1 MSGGRL
7 AGRYTLIRPLGSGGM
22 GKVWLARDEML
33 DREVAVKELTLP
45 EGLDEQGR
53 AEAVAR
59 AVREAQATAQLR
71 HPGVV
76 ALHDV
81 IVEYGRPWLIMELLR
96 GRTLGEAIT
105 QEGALPP
112 ATVARIG
119 ADVLEALTAAH
130 SRGLQHRDVKP
141 GNVFL
146 TDSGRV
152 VLTDFG
158 IARQEGQATLT
169 QAGLMIGSPGFIAPE
184 RLEGEAGGPPSDLWS
199 LGATLF
205 AAAEGVSAY
214 EGTAMER
221 IQATLTMP
229 PRPPHRSGPLAPV
242 LSAMM
247 ARHPA
252 ARPDPWSTV
261 HALRQVAVGQSA
273 PPLARQDPTVPGV
286 IARPR
291 SRRRWWLWLVPA
303 GAVVV
308 AGAVAAALVFSRGGT
323 AAPTAFTLPVD
334 MCGLLTPSQVGEVL
348 GTGQPP
354 KGVQSVADSDDRLG
368 VSCDWTVSGRG
379 VSVVA
384 QRDSDTPQPWSM
396 TTESARRLME
406 SQRVWIGKYQELQWS
421 WKEIGA
427 KGPFTAKVSKAQPL
441 QGVGEEGYTYE
452 LSAQGRVHTAVV
464 MYRVAN
470 LVIQVE
476 FTTLA
481 SRPTDDQVKR
491 TALTV
496 ARQSEQAL
504 RSGG

>member
-45 EGLDEQGR
+45 EGLGEQDR
-53 AEAVAR
+53 SEAVAR

-71 HPGVV
+71 HPGIV

-96 GRTLGEAIT
+96 GRTLGDAIAQDGPMPT
-105 QEGALPP
+105 

-141 GNVFL
+141 GNIFL

-158 IARQEGQATLT
+158 IARQEGEAPLT

-184 RLEGEAGGPPSDLWS
+184 RLEGEPGGPPSDLWS

-221 IQATLTMP
+221 IKATLTMP
-229 PRPPHRSGPLAPV
+229 PRPAQRSGPLAPV

-261 HALRQVAVGQSA
+261 HALRQVAAGQAA
-273 PPLARQDPTVPGV
+273 PPLAVQDLTVPGRV
-286 IARPR
+286 AK
-291 SRRRWWLWLVPA
+291 RRRRRLVWLVPA
-303 GAVVV
+303 GAVAV
-308 AGAVAAALVFSRGGT
+308 AGAITAALLFWRGGT
-323 AAPTAFTLPVD
+323 ATPTAFTLPVD

-354 KGVQSVADSDDRLG
+354 KGGQSVAESDDRLG
-368 VSCDWTVSGRG
+368 VVCQWTVSGRG
-379 VSVVA
+379 VSLTA

-396 TTESARRLME
+396 TTDSARRLMQ
-406 SQRVWIGKYQELQWS
+406 SQRAWIGRYPQLQWS

-427 KGPFTAKVSKAQPL
+427 KGPFTAQIGKTRPL
-441 QGVGEEGYTYE
+441 QGVGEEGYAYE

-470 LVIQVE
+470 LVVQVE

-481 SRPTDDQVKR
+481 SRPTDDQVR
-491 TALTV
+491 QSALTV
-496 ARQSEQAL
+496 ARQSAQAL
-504 RSGG
+504 RDGG

>member
-59 AVREAQATAQLR
+59 AAREAQATAQLR

-81 IVEYGRPWLIMELLR
+81 LVEYGRPWLIMELLR
-96 GRTLGEAIT
+96 GRTLGEAIA
-105 QEGALPP
+105 QDGPLPP

-130 SRGLQHRDVKP
+130 ARGLQHRDVKP

-184 RLEGEAGGPPSDLWS
+184 RLEGEPGGPASDLWS

-205 AAAEGVSAY
+205 AAAEGVAVY

-221 IQATLTMP
+221 IQATLTLP
-229 PRPPHRSGPLAPV
+229 PRPPRRSGPLAPV
-242 LSAMM
+242 LTAMM

-261 HALRQVAVGQSA
+261 HALRQVAAGQEA
-273 PPLARQDPTVPGV
+273 PPLAGQDPTVPGRV
-286 IARPR
+286 RK
-291 SRRRWWLWLVPA
+291 RRGRLAWAIPA
-303 GAVVV
+303 AAVVV
-308 AGAVAAALVFSRGGT
+308 AGAVAAGVIFWKGGDAT
-323 AAPTAFTLPVD
+323 PTAFTLPVD
-334 MCGLLTPSQVGEVL
+334 MCGLLTPAQVGEVL
-348 GTGQPP
+348 GSGQPP
-354 KGVQSVADSDDRLG
+354 KGVQSAVEGQDRLG
-368 VSCDWTVSGRG
+368 VACNWTVDGRG
-379 VSVVA
+379 VGVIA

-396 TTESARRLME
+396 TTESAHRLLE
-406 SQRVWIGKYQELQWS
+406 SQRVYIGRHPELQWS

-427 KGPFTAKVSKAQPL
+427 KGPFTAQVGKTKPL
-441 QGVGEEGYTYE
+441 AGVGEEGYTYE
-452 LSAQGRVHTAVV
+452 LSAQGKVHTAVV
-464 MYRVAN
+464 YYRLAN

-481 SRPTDDQVKR
+481 SRPTNDQVR
-491 TALTV
+491 QTALTA
-496 ARQSEQAL
+496 ARHTEQAL
-504 RSGG
+504 RSQG

>member
-59 AVREAQATAQLR
+59 AAREAQATAQLR

-81 IVEYGRPWLIMELLR
+81 LVEYGRPWLIMELLR
-96 GRTLGEAIT
+96 GRTLGDAIA
-105 QEGALPP
+105 QEGPMPP

-184 RLEGEAGGPPSDLWS
+184 RLEGEPGGPASDLWS

-221 IQATLTMP
+221 IRATLTAP
-229 PRPPHRSGPLAPV
+229 PRPPYLAGPLAPV
-242 LSAMM
+242 LTAMM

-261 HALRQVAVGQSA
+261 HALRQIASGQEA
-273 PPLARQDPTVPGV
+273 PSLTRQDLTVPGRLG
-286 IARPR
+286 RPR
-291 SRRRWWLWLVPA
+291 RGRLWWLLPA

-308 AGAVAAALVFSRGGT
+308 AGAVAAVLFLWRGGAT
-323 AAPTAFTLPVD
+323 ATPTAFTLPVD
-334 MCGLLTPSQVGEVL
+334 LCGLLTPSQVGEAL

-354 KGVQSVADSDDRLG
+354 KGTQNVAEGDDSLG
-368 VSCDWTVSGRG
+368 VACDWTVNGRG
-379 VSVVA
+379 VSLTA
-384 QRDSDTPQPWSM
+384 QRDSDTPQPWAM
-396 TTESARRLME
+396 TAESAHRLME
-406 SQRVWIGKYQELQWS
+406 SQRVWIGKYKELQWS

-427 KGPFTAKVSKAQPL
+427 KGPFTAQIGKAQPL
-441 QGVGEEGYTYE
+441 QGVGEEAYTYE

-470 LVIQVE
+470 LVMQVE
-476 FTTLA
+476 YTTLA
-481 SRPTDDQVKR
+481 SRPTDEQVR
-491 TALTV
+491 ESALTI
-496 ARQSEQAL
+496 ARHTEQAL

>member
-59 AVREAQATAQLR
+59 AAREAQATAQLR

-81 IVEYGRPWLIMELLR
+81 LVEYGRPWLIMELLR
-96 GRTLGEAIT
+96 GRTLGEAIA
-105 QEGALPP
+105 QDGPLPP
-112 ATVARIG
+112 STVARIG

-184 RLEGEAGGPPSDLWS
+184 RLEGEPGGPPSDLWS
-199 LGATLF
+199 LGATLY
-205 AAAEGVSAY
+205 AAAEGVSVY
-214 EGTAMER
+214 EGSAMER

-242 LSAMM
+242 LTAMM

-261 HALRQVAVGQSA
+261 HALRQVAAGQEA
-273 PPLARQDPTVPGV
+273 PVLAGQDLTVPGRV
-286 IARPR
+286 GK
-291 SRRRWWLWLVPA
+291 RRGRLVWAIPA
-303 GAVVV
+303 TAVVV
-308 AGAVAAALVFSRGGT
+308 AAAVAAAVIFWRPPGP
-323 AAPTAFTLPVD
+323 PTAFTLPVD
-334 MCGLLTPSQVGEVL
+334 VCGLLTPAQVGEVL
-348 GTGQPP
+348 DSGQPP
-354 KGVQSVADSDDRLG
+354 KGVQSAVEGADRIGVA
-368 VSCDWTVSGRG
+368 CNWTVQGRG
-379 VSVVA
+379 VGVVA
-384 QRDSDTPQPWSM
+384 QRDSDTPHPWSM
-396 TTESARRLME
+396 TPESAHRLLE
-406 SQRVWIGKYQELQWS
+406 NQRAYIGKFPELQWS

-427 KGPFTAKVSKAQPL
+427 KGPFTAQIGRTKPL

-464 MYRVAN
+464 YYRLAN

-481 SRPTDDQVKR
+481 SRPTDDQVR
-491 TALTV
+491 QTALTA
-496 ARQSEQAL
+496 ARQTEQAL
-504 RSGG
+504 RSQG